1 MCVGGVEGALTTG
14 CASRQGS
21 THHHWLCP
29 QGSTHHW
36 LCESACGGV
45 CVQICGGVCM
55 CFVDM
60 YVGMHVQMCGGAC
73 VHVWIVEV
81 HVCIV
86 HM

>member
-1 MCVGGVEGALTTG
+1 
-14 CASRQGS
+14 
-21 THHHWLCP
+21 
-29 QGSTHHW
+29 
-36 LCESACGGV
+36 
-45 CVQICGGVCM
+45 M